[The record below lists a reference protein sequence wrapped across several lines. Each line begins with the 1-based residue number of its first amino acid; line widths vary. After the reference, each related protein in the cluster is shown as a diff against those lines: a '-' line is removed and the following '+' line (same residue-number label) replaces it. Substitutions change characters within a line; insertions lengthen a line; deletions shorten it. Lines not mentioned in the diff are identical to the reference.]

1 MNFLIKIWIL
11 KINVPSLYQEI
22 KSNRTMCYTK
32 VNFIY
37 KGTKVFIYGV
47 KFYEEEV
54 LTSEFD
60 LVLGVDILKSDDDY
74 CDYLGSQVVSE
85 AEVDEA
91 VRNYM
96 DSISP
101 EVYEY
106 AYTIMSFV

>member
-1 MNFLIKIWIL
+1 
-11 KINVPSLYQEI
+11 
-22 KSNRTMCYTK
+22 MCYESAK
-32 VNFIY
+32 VNLIE

-47 KFYEEEV
+47 KFYDEEV

-85 AEVDEA
+85 AEIDEA

-106 AYTIMSFV
+106 AYKIMKFI

>member
-1 MNFLIKIWIL
+1 
-11 KINVPSLYQEI
+11 
-22 KSNRTMCYTK
+22 MCYENAK
-32 VNFIY
+32 VNLIE
-37 KGTKVFIYGV
+37 KGTKIFVYGV
-47 KFYEEEV
+47 KYFYEEDII
-54 LTSEFD
+54 TSEFE

-101 EVYEY
+101 EVCEY
-106 AYTIMSFV
+106 AYKIMKFI

>member
-1 MNFLIKIWIL
+1 MINLIK
-11 KINVPSLYQEI
+11 
-22 KSNRTMCYTK
+22 
-32 VNFIY
+32 

-47 KFYEEEV
+47 KTYEEGV

-60 LVLGVDILKSDDDY
+60 LVLGVDILRSDDEY
-74 CDYLGSQVVSE
+74 SDYLGSLVVSE
-85 AEVDEA
+85 AEVETA

-106 AYTIMSFV
+106 AYKIMSFV

>member
-1 MNFLIKIWIL
+1 
-11 KINVPSLYQEI
+11 
-22 KSNRTMCYTK
+22 MCNAK
-32 VNFIY
+32 VNLIN

-47 KFYEEEV
+47 KTYEEGV

-60 LVLGVDILKSDDDY
+60 LVLGVDILKADEEYS
-74 CDYLGSQVVSE
+74 DYLGSLVVSE
-85 AEVDEA
+85 AEVEDA

>member
-1 MNFLIKIWIL
+1 MYTEVKPIEVKFIEKGAKIL
-11 KINVPSLYQEI
+11 
-22 KSNRTMCYTK
+22 
-32 VNFIY
+32 
-37 KGTKVFIYGV
+37 IYGV
-47 KFYEEEV
+47 KFFYEEED
-54 LTSEFD
+54 LPSEFD

-106 AYTIMSFV
+106 AYKIMKFI

>member
-1 MNFLIKIWIL
+1 MNLIK
-11 KINVPSLYQEI
+11 
-22 KSNRTMCYTK
+22 
-32 VNFIY
+32 

-47 KFYEEEV
+47 KFFYEEDV
-54 LTSEFD
+54 LTSEFE
-60 LVLGVDILKSDDDY
+60 LVLGVDILKSDDEY
-74 CDYLGSQVVSE
+74 SDYLGSLVVSE
-85 AEVDEA
+85 AEVETA

>member
-1 MNFLIKIWIL
+1 
-11 KINVPSLYQEI
+11 
-22 KSNRTMCYTK
+22 MCYANAK
-32 VNFIY
+32 VNLIN

-47 KFYEEEV
+47 KFYEEGV

-85 AEVDEA
+85 AEVDDA

>member
-1 MNFLIKIWIL
+1 
-11 KINVPSLYQEI
+11 
-22 KSNRTMCYTK
+22 MCYESAK
-32 VNFIY
+32 VNLIE
-37 KGTKVFIYGV
+37 KGTKVFVYGV
-47 KFYEEEV
+47 QFYDEEV

-60 LVLGVDILKSDDDY
+60 LVLGVDVLKSDDDY

-85 AEVDEA
+85 AEVDTA

-106 AYTIMSFV
+106 AYKIMKFI

>member
-1 MNFLIKIWIL
+1 MCYENAKVNLIK
-11 KINVPSLYQEI
+11 
-22 KSNRTMCYTK
+22 
-32 VNFIY
+32 

-47 KFYEEEV
+47 KYFYEEDII
-54 LTSEFD
+54 TSEFE

-101 EVYEY
+101 EVCEY
-106 AYTIMSFV
+106 AYKIMSFV

>member
-1 MNFLIKIWIL
+1 M
-11 KINVPSLYQEI
+11 
-22 KSNRTMCYTK
+22 YTEVK
-32 VNFIY
+32 PIEVKFIE
-37 KGTKVFIYGV
+37 KGTKVLIYGV
-47 KFYEEEV
+47 KFFYDGDD

-74 CDYLGSQVVSE
+74 IDHLGSQVVSE
-85 AEVDEA
+85 AEVEDA

-106 AYTIMSFV
+106 SYSYLINMDGNPSEVILCKSYKTSALR

>member
-1 MNFLIKIWIL
+1 
-11 KINVPSLYQEI
+11 
-22 KSNRTMCYTK
+22 MCYTK
-32 VNFIY
+32 VNLIY

-47 KFYEEEV
+47 KYYEEED
-54 LTSEFD
+54 LPSEFD

-85 AEVDEA
+85 AEVEDA
-91 VRNYM
+91 VRKYM

-106 AYTIMSFV
+106 AYKIMSFV